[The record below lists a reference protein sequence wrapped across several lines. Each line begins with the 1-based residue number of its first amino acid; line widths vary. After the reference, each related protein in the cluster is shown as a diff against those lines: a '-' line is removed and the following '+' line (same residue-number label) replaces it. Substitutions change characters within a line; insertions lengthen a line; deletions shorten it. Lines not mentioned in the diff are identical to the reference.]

1 MDMVDTLLEQVSI
14 EATDATAA
22 REGTAG
28 LPLLP
33 TAAEGKA
40 IVAKFFRALGDPSRL
55 ALLQYITEGE
65 RNGTDCVRY
74 LHLSQSRVSSH
85 LACLVD
91 CGYKTV
97 RRSGRFAYYRVSDPR
112 VLQLVQL
119 GTELASANAASVA
132 ACTRT

>member
-1 MDMVDTLLEQVSI
+1 MLEQATV
-14 EATDATAA
+14 EATDQ
-22 REGTAG
+22 REGTG
-28 LPLLP
+28 LALLP
-33 TAAEGKA
+33 AAAEGKA

-55 ALLQYITEGE
+55 ALLQYIAEGE

-85 LACLVD
+85 LACLVE
-91 CGYKTV
+91 CGYITV
-97 RRSGRFAYYRVSDPR
+97 RRSGRFAYYKVSDPR

>member
-1 MDMVDTLLEQVSI
+1 MVDTLLEQATV
-14 EATDATAA
+14 EATDQ
-22 REGTAG
+22 REGTG
-28 LPLLP
+28 LALLP
-33 TAAEGKA
+33 AAAEGKA

-55 ALLQYITEGE
+55 ALLQYIAEGE

-85 LACLVD
+85 LACLVE
-91 CGYKTV
+91 CGYITV
-97 RRSGRFAYYRVSDPR
+97 RRSGRFAYYKVSDPR

>member
-1 MDMVDTLLEQVSI
+1 MVDTLLEQATV
-14 EATDATAA
+14 EATDQK
-22 REGTAG
+22 EGTG
-28 LPLLP
+28 LALLP
-33 TAAEGKA
+33 AAAEGKA

-55 ALLQYITEGE
+55 ALLQYIAEGE

-85 LACLVD
+85 LACLVE
-91 CGYKTV
+91 CGYITV
-97 RRSGRFAYYRVSDPR
+97 RRSGRFAYYKVSDPR

>member
-1 MDMVDTLLEQVSI
+1 MLEQATV
-14 EATDATAA
+14 EATDQ
-22 REGTAG
+22 REGTG
-28 LPLLP
+28 LSLLP
-33 TAAEGKA
+33 AAAEGKA

-55 ALLQYITEGE
+55 ALLQYIAEGE

-85 LACLVD
+85 LACLVE
-91 CGYKTV
+91 CGYITV
-97 RRSGRFAYYRVSDPR
+97 RRSGRFAYYKVSDPR